1 MDRVIRR
8 LLEISVLPE
17 TNQGGWLSSAESA
30 VDFLKENAMSE
41 RIVLYAS
48 LSCTL
53 IHGVLAPLEK
63 LDQPD
68 QTELMHDFI
77 RTDDTWAIEHV
88 SGGGEPDRVYLAS
101 PMDGQGE
108 TLRGGEKLIFSR
120 SNAWSN
126 ESKIELSQKLIHAL
140 NLHFVVDRSAY
151 CRLDENGDLL
161 DVITIYEKSSDNWIE
176 NVRVVTIR
184 TKDLAEY
191 MRLAGMGLVFF
202 FDFTRVRHGS
212 FGGWSGERH
221 FDYKAHDL
229 FYHGGEMGTHG
240 SYVNGRQIVRPALTL
255 EEIVRA
261 HMEERNPTKREYA
274 TFKAV
279 DLKTGERIEVS
290 CSPKCVSNYFQ
301 PESSLPLEMSPVFFN
316 GEVLHRY
323 KADPEKYRLDDR
335 TIYCRGTWSLRTYD
349 VNDAGQV
356 HTYLRYLAEL
366 PYREQVYWQSFNEWP
381 KSSLSERAI
390 TTDFKGEVYTEYDPL
405 HAIKRKVMELDGER
419 PVWWNPRGEAL
430 VKAVRYPVTTSASE
444 WANEVLAMD
453 QLVGEAL
460 QVKGLRAL
468 ARKLDRAVQTDWG
481 AFKLLEECLVG
492 SGVSDDEA
500 REAVQ
505 AFKTVRELRNVTK
518 GHGATQR
525 RLEKEKEVKTRFGS
539 FRAHFASL
547 ASECDKALDLIV
559 RTLEGGK

>member
-1 MDRVIRR
+1 MRH

-17 TNQGGWLSSAESA
+17 TNQGEWLSSAEGA
-30 VDFLKENAMSE
+30 VEFLKDNAKSE

-63 LDQPD
+63 LDRPD
-68 QTELMHDFI
+68 RAELTHDFMRI
-77 RTDDTWAIEHV
+77 DGTWMIEHA
-88 SGGGEPDRVYLAS
+88 SGGGEPDRVYLVS
-101 PMDGQGE
+101 PMNSQGE
-108 TLRGGEKLIFSR
+108 TLRDGEKLIFIR
-120 SNAWSN
+120 SNAWSV

-140 NLHFVVDRSAY
+140 NLHFVADRSAY

-161 DVITIYEKSSDNWIE
+161 DVITIYEKSSEKWIE
-176 NVRVVTIR
+176 NVRVVTIL
-184 TKDLAEY
+184 TKDFTEY

-212 FGGWSGERH
+212 FNGWSRERH
-221 FDYKAHDL
+221 FDHNARDL
-229 FYHGGEMGTHG
+229 FYHGGVMEGHG
-240 SYVNGRQIVRPALTL
+240 SYVNGRQVVRPTLTL
-255 EEIVRA
+255 EEIVQA
-261 HMEERNPTKREYA
+261 HMEERNPTKRKYA
-274 TFKAV
+274 TFKVV
-279 DLKTGERIEVS
+279 DLKTGEHIEVS
-290 CSPKCVSNYFQ
+290 CDPKCVSNYFQ
-301 PESSLPLEMSPVFFN
+301 PESSLPLEMSPAFFN

-323 KADPEKYRLDDR
+323 KADSEKYQLDDR

-366 PYREQVYWQSFNEWP
+366 PYREQLYWQSFNEWP
-381 KSSLSERAI
+381 KSSLSERAV
-390 TTDFKGEVYTEYDPL
+390 TTDFKGEFYTEYDAL
-405 HAIKRKVMELDGER
+405 HALKRKVMGLDAER
-419 PVWWNPRGEAL
+419 PAWWNPREEAL
-430 VKAVRYPVTTSASE
+430 VRAARYPVTTSASE
-444 WANEVLAMD
+444 WANELLALD
-453 QLVGEAL
+453 QMVGEAL

-468 ARKLDRAVQTDWG
+468 ARKLGRTVQTDWG

-492 SGVSDDEA
+492 SRVDDDEA
-500 REAVQ
+500 RQAVQ
-505 AFKTVRELRNVTK
+505 AFKTVRELRNITK

-547 ASECDKALDLIV
+547 ASDCDKALDLIV
-559 RTLEGGK
+559 RTLDGSAYPE